1 MRHIFIYVNPE
12 SGGRNASH
20 FIKQGVKSL
29 ELTKPEPL
37 TLHICSI
44 FEGESGNKPGFIQL
58 RDFLSYE
65 EPQELVFVITAGGDG
80 TLTWVVS
87 EVEKHSINPDLL
99 CFGIIPY
106 GTGNDF
112 ARALK
117 WHKFRNL
124 KPFEDNF
131 KPLMTYLNKLMKSDP
146 IKHDFWDVYLKL
158 NPGGSFNKINSK
170 TRLKENLFD
179 SDGNLIESM
188 KFKMG
193 NYFSIGT
200 ESRIGRG
207 FDRRRTRYS
216 CFNKFRYILEAF
228 KKTFM
233 GLVYVNNQVERM
245 VYGENEEILFVT
257 DPKEKNLPVLL
268 KSASLVALNIPS
280 FSSGIDAFS
289 LASGIALKNVSEEYK
304 KELLIADQVMGD
316 KKLEFFCYR
325 DMKDVGLDILKFG
338 KSKRL
343 HVGGGPWK
351 IIFKDLS
358 KDEKCYFQVDG
369 EFFVMYQPKLIE
381 IKHYKTINVVK

>member
-1 MRHIFIYVNPE
+1 MRHVFIYVNPE
-12 SGGRNASH
+12 SGGRNAYH
-20 FIKQGVKSL
+20 FIKQGVRSL
-29 ELTKPEPL
+29 ELSKPEPL
-37 TLHICSI
+37 TLHISSI
-44 FEGESGNKPGFIQL
+44 FEGESGNKPGFIKL
-58 RDFLSYE
+58 REFLKND
-65 EPQELVFVITAGGDG
+65 EPEQPVFVITAGGDG

-117 WHKFRNL
+117 WDKFRNL
-124 KPFEDNF
+124 KPFEDNM
-131 KPLMTYLNKLMKSDP
+131 KPLITYLSRLVKSDP
-146 IKHDFWDVYLKL
+146 VKHDFWDVFLTL

-170 TRLKENLFD
+170 TRLKENIMD
-179 SDGNLIESM
+179 KDGNLVESM

-216 CFNKFRYILEAF
+216 CSNKLRYLIEAF

-233 GLVYVNNQVERM
+233 GLVYVNKQIDKV
-245 VYGENEEILFVT
+245 VYGEDEEVMFVT
-257 DPKEKNLPVLL
+257 DSKEKELPVLL

-280 FSSGIDAFS
+280 FSSGIDPFS
-289 LASGIALKNVSEEYK
+289 ISSEIGIKNVSQEFK
-304 KELLIADQVMGD
+304 KELLMANQVMGD
-316 KKLEFFCYR
+316 KKMEFFCYR
-325 DMKDVGLDILKFG
+325 DMKDVGLDMLKIG
-338 KSKRL
+338 KSKRI
-343 HVGGGPWK
+343 HVGSGPWK
-351 IIFKDLS
+351 IYFKELS
-358 KDEKCYFQVDG
+358 KDEKSYFQVDG
-369 EFFVMYQPKLIE
+369 EFFQMYQPKLIE